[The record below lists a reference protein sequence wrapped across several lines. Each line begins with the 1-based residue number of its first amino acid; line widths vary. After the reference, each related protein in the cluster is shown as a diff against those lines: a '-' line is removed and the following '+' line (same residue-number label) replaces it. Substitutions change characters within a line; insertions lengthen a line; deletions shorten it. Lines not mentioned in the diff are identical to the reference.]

1 MRAATKFLIPSL
13 VTVLVLSACGSGSS
27 ATHGT
32 AAAPSRP
39 TGTKLVST
47 DSNAL
52 VKTAANSK
60 LGSTLLVDARGM
72 TLYRLSGEGSPKFI
86 CFSAACLNVWH
97 PLIAA
102 GSSPP
107 SGTVGSLGT
116 AWRPGIGEQVT
127 YKGLPLYTF
136 AQDKAAGGGQRPG
149 SERRRRL
156 ERHNGQRQSGD
167 RSRSAGPT
175 SKARGR
181 WRRRV
186 RILTARAPGAAGLPS
201 AAPIPAVPS
210 TRPLGGHSCPPVT
223 SV

>member
-1 MRAATKFLIPSL
+1 VRAATKFLIPSL

-39 TGTKLVST
+39 TGTKRVST

-60 LGSTLLVDARGM
+60 LGSTVLVDARGM
-72 TLYRLSGEGSPKFI
+72 TLYRLSGEGSPNFI

-116 AWRPGIGEQVT
+116 ASRRVS
-127 YKGLPLYTF
+127 
-136 AQDKAAGGGQRPG
+136 G
-149 SERRRRL
+149 SRSPTRGCRCTPSRRTRRL
-156 ERHNGQRQSGD
+156 
-167 RSRSAGPT
+167 
-175 SKARGR
+175 GR
-181 WRRRV
+181 P
-186 RILTARAPGAAGLPS
+186 TARA
-201 AAPIPAVPS
+201 
-210 TRPLGGHSCPPVT
+210 
-223 SV
+223 